1 MINWNVRVLSW
12 QAFLYLQSKIEK
24 RAWVLHECLERVAD
38 DLDAMR
44 ELLSFGLKGTDVE
57 ALIAIGSDDDDGSFM
72 ICDVA
77 SAYDE
82 NMESPEV
89 MTQEQRKKREREH
102 RQNLLRDV
110 DFSKCVGNY
119 YKMTKVI
126 NS

>member
-1 MINWNVRVLSW
+1 MH
-12 QAFLYLQSKIEK
+12 LQSKIEK

-102 RQNLLRDV
+102 RQKLLRDV
-110 DFSKCVGNY
+110 DFSKCVRNY